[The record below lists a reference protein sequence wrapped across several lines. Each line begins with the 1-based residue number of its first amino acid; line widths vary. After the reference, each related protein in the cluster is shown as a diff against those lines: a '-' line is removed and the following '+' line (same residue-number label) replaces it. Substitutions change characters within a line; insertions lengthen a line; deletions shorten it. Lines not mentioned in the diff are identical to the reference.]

1 MRIRVENSGQVVSFD
16 GDTFVS
22 LEEGDYICIE
32 RSELETVMIKLK
44 QVSSM
49 QNLSSHLGGI

>member
-1 MRIRVENSGQVVSFD
+1 MENSGQVVSFD

-44 QVSSM
+44 QVSFM